1 MFHWLVM
8 SDVSKGLY
16 CKFCFLFAPA
26 TKSNVTLKTLVKT
39 PLLKFS
45 KLTGKDGCLTV
56 HSLNKYHLD
65 SVLSGN
71 AFLKSYQDPSF
82 TIINQVNLQRL
93 NQINENRERIR
104 PIIETLI
111 LCGRQNIA
119 LRGAVDDGPLLND
132 TSNSLVANP
141 GNFRELLKFKIN
153 SGDQNLKNHLDT
165 TSSRATYISK
175 TTQNEL
181 LNCIGEEIQLQI
193 IKDVNKA
200 KFYAVIFDETTDIAH
215 REQLSLSIRYI
226 LNNKINEKFLTFVDA
241 YQSILEEDIMLS
253 GETKLTGQ
261 ALGNIVLNILKQ
273 FNLNVENCVG
283 IGTDGCAVMT
293 SKSIGAVTTILKECI
308 YAVRCPCFNHALNN
322 SLAQSSKVVSIRNT
336 VGCLKEI
343 VAFFNGSAKRTTILK
358 NKLGKSLSGLCQTR
372 WIEQHDGI
380 LQFKSTLPKVIM
392 IN

>member
-1 MFHWLVM
+1 
-8 SDVSKGLY
+8 
-16 CKFCFLFAPA
+16 
-26 TKSNVTLKTLVKT
+26 VTLKTLVKT

-93 NQINENRERIR
+93 NQINENRVRIR

-119 LRGAVDDGPLLND
+119 LRGAIDDGPLLND

-193 IKDVNKA
+193 IKNVNEA

-226 LNNKINEKFLTFVDA
+226 L
-241 YQSILEEDIMLS
+241 
-253 GETKLTGQ
+253 
-261 ALGNIVLNILKQ
+261 
-273 FNLNVENCVG
+273 
-283 IGTDGCAVMT
+283 
-293 SKSIGAVTTILKECI
+293 
-308 YAVRCPCFNHALNN
+308 
-322 SLAQSSKVVSIRNT
+322 
-336 VGCLKEI
+336 
-343 VAFFNGSAKRTTILK
+343 
-358 NKLGKSLSGLCQTR
+358 
-372 WIEQHDGI
+372 
-380 LQFKSTLPKVIM
+380 TL
-392 IN
+392 